1 MPDRLYAATLL
12 RRTAGEVFGRLQR
25 PVRTLHDVHD
35 ATIAFGQ
42 THIERGPTRLR
53 C

>member
-12 RRTAGEVFGRLQR
+12 RRTAGGLFERLQR

-35 ATIAFGQ
+35 ATMAFGQ
-42 THIERGPTRLR
+42 LTSSAGPTPLR
-53 C
+53 S